1 MTGDSS
7 ASTFTC
13 ERCGTTFTLAAATLA
28 RFPGWTP
35 RLCTKCR
42 AETGASASGGAGG
55 SRRGAGRSSAPR
67 DARGSGGGSTRGVV
81 HTVAQVLE
89 RYEGGPQSG
98 VFTDGSCSGNPGPGG
113 WGAVRVLDGGVVAER
128 YGHADDTTNNR
139 MELTAIA
146 EGLLLVHPDEAVDL
160 YTDSRLVV
168 QTLTQWAAGWERRGW
183 KRSEGEVANL
193 ELVQRAYA
201 LARERPKARIQWI
214 RSHDGSKWNEYA
226 DALATA
232 YLRASL

>member
-1 MTGDSS
+1 M
-7 ASTFTC
+7 
-13 ERCGTTFTLAAATLA
+13 
-28 RFPGWTP
+28 
-35 RLCTKCR
+35 
-42 AETGASASGGAGG
+42 
-55 SRRGAGRSSAPR
+55 
-67 DARGSGGGSTRGVV
+67 V

-98 VFTDGSCSGNPGPGG
+98 VFTDGSCSGNPGPGAGGRCGCSMAG
-113 WGAVRVLDGGVVAER
+113 WSRSATVTT
-128 YGHADDTTNNR
+128 DDTTNNR

-201 LARERPKARIQWI
+201 LARERPRARIQWI
-214 RSHDGSKWNEYA
+214 RAHDGSKWNEYA

-232 YLRASL
+232 YLRAAL